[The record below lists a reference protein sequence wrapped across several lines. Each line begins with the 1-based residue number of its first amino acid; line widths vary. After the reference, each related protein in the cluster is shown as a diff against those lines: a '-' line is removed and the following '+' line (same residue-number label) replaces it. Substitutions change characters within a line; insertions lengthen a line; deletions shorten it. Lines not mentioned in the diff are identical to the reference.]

1 MAADHGRHAHFV
13 RAQIS
18 LSKQGVTWKPERP
31 GFCQLWCQLQSRH
44 WLGPQKTVCGF
55 VNGKKFVGM
64 FAKPEG
70 DATEFLPIK
79 VTVSEEEQDAVKQY
93 CRIDGIYLPQ

>member
-1 MAADHGRHAHFV
+1 M
-13 RAQIS
+13 
-18 LSKQGVTWKPERP
+18 SKQGVTRSLKDQASASFAASYRA
-31 GFCQLWCQLQSRH
+31 GIGSDR
-44 WLGPQKTVCGF
+44 KIAVCGF

-70 DATEFLPIK
+70 GATEFLPIK

-93 CRIDGIYLPQ
+93 CRIDGIYLLQ